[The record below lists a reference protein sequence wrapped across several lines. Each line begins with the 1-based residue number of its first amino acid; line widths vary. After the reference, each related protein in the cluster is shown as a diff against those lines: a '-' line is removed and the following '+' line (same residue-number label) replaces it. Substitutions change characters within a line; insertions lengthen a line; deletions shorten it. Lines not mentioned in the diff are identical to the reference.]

1 MLQSHLCIV
10 KLQSDEDAA
19 KLISRS
25 LLCHAIYD
33 LWGVGSDYD
42 SLHADIKSRTAHLW
56 PQYSKS
62 SFNFQLDSFQG
73 KRSNAEKNALIN
85 TFSYVGFTGR
95 VTMKNPDLFF
105 MVLEEFP
112 FNDPSE
118 PKRVALGRLVGES
131 ARAIV
136 NTYDLKKRKYISTT
150 SMDSE
155 LALITA
161 NMALAGPGK
170 LMYDPF
176 TGTGSFPIACAHF
189 GATVMGSD
197 IDGRSIRGKPNRN
210 VVSNYVQYGLVPRY
224 LDGFVSD
231 LTNTPLRKGRWL
243 DGIVCDPPYGV
254 REGLKVLGRIGD
266 ENKQEVILSD
276 GTIAHL

>member
-1 MLQSHLCIV
+1 M
-10 KLQSDEDAA
+10 
-19 KLISRS
+19 
-25 LLCHAIYD
+25 LCHAIYD